1 MVWYKCRV
9 NDIQM
14 FTKAWN
20 LWMLAYTQGNEV
32 YGGASRSAGMF
43 LHRSSDDGIV
53 KGKHAR

>member
-1 MVWYKCRV
+1 
-9 NDIQM
+9 M

-20 LWMLAYTQGNEV
+20 LWMLAYTQGNEI
-32 YGGASRSAGMF
+32 YGGASRSAGIF